1 MEEGR
6 DAASPIKKVCKPL
19 ALDTVDED
27 LKLMMSTLPKPTSI
41 LAAGSSSLT
50 PSGSREDSSLLNE
63 GFLQAKSEKPA
74 TPKPRDHFPTPAPMT
89 SAWKTVACGGTRDQL
104 FMQEKARQL
113 LGRLKPSH
121 TSRTLILS

>member
-1 MEEGR
+1 MR
-6 DAASPIKKVCKPL
+6 QSSIKKVRKPL
-19 ALDTVDED
+19 ALDTVDEGM
-27 LKLMMSTLPKPTSI
+27 KLMMSTLPKSTSI

-74 TPKPRDHFPTPAPMT
+74 ALKPRDHFPTPAPMT
-89 SAWKTVACGGTRDQL
+89 RAWKTVACGGTRDQL

-121 TSRTLILS
+121 TSQTLILS